1 MSKQFDKPKQPRK
14 VVIHFTLGALIL
26 VGFAAFIQAFI
37 GWSSLLTPWK
47 NLSLAPLV
55 AAIILVFL
63 TYGLRAFRVYDY
75 FRPQISGQFV
85 LCLHLSLQHNMM
97 NNLLPMR
104 TGELSFPVLIS
115 RYFAIPAKQSIP
127 TLLWF
132 RLLDLHSLALLA
144 LLITGHEIIG
154 LTPTL
159 VITALW
165 LILPWAG
172 YHLCRSWLNKIENRS
187 GRAWTI
193 LQHTLQSFPQTPAR
207 FWRSWLWTL
216 LNWILKLAVFA
227 WVLGLFVETSF
238 AAAWLG
244 AIGGDLTSV
253 LPIHGIA
260 GAGTYEAGVVA
271 GLIPFGISPAEALVA
286 AVNLHLFV
294 LGCTIVSGLASL
306 ILPKKIAEKAAAG

>member
-1 MSKQFDKPKQPRK
+1 MSQQLDKPKQPPK
-14 VVIHFTLGALIL
+14 VFINFAIGAFIL
-26 VGFAAFIQAFI
+26 VGFAIFIQVFI
-37 GWSSLLTPWK
+37 GWSSLLAPWQ
-47 NLSLAPLV
+47 NLSPAPLV

-75 FRPQISGQFV
+75 FRQQISGRFT

-104 TGELSFPVLIS
+104 TGELSFPVLMS
-115 RYFAIPAKQSIP
+115 RYFAIPAKQSMP

-132 RLLDLHSLALLA
+132 RLLDLHTLALLA
-144 LLITGHEIIG
+144 LLMTGHEILG
-154 LTPTL
+154 LIPTL
-159 VITALW
+159 FITGLW
-165 LILPWAG
+165 LILPWVG
-172 YHLCRSWLNKIENRS
+172 YHLYRSWLNKIENRS
-187 GRAWTI
+187 GRVWAI
-193 LQHTLQSFPQTPAR
+193 LQHTLQSFPQR
-207 FWRSWLWTL
+207 SSMFWRSWLWTL

-227 WVLGLFVETSF
+227 WVLGLFIETSF
-238 AAAWLG
+238 GAAWLG

-271 GLIPFGISPAEALVA
+271 GLVPFRISPAEALMA

-294 LGCTIVSGLASL
+294 LGCTIMSGLASL
-306 ILPKKIAEKAAAG
+306 ILPKKIVEKAEAG